1 MKKKNKSRERFSVII
16 ISIATLT
23 IVTLAVLANEIL
35 WSKAHEDIGS
45 GDRVCEEF
53 EDNILWSSGY
63 TSSSDGSTKYWTW
76 IPKTTCVETGGQ
88 DCSLESISVYSRT
101 IYAAPSLET
110 SPEGTEATSYVQIS
124 NPDNSICDHPER
136 GAYSIYLAYES
147 MNSPEGQKEGWYC
160 GYEKEETSINPK
172 PKCGIKPNSSFTS
185 NTRCYGIKAY
195 ASANTM
201 TDVFKIK
208 YRLCRDSPYDN
219 NSDGK
224 REGVEDE

>member
-16 ISIATLT
+16 ISIAILT
-23 IVTLAVLANEIL
+23 IVTLIALAVGRSIKE
-35 WSKAHEDIGS
+35 SS
-45 GDRVCEEF
+45 RDRFCEEF

-63 TSSSDGSTKYWTW
+63 TSSSGGSTKYWTW
-76 IPKTTCVETGGQ
+76 IPKATCAETGGQ

-110 SPEGTEATSYVQIS
+110 SPEGPEATGTSYIQIS
-124 NPDNSICDHPER
+124 NPDNSVCDHPER
-136 GAYSIYLAYES
+136 EAYSTYLAYES
-147 MNSPEGQKEGWYC
+147 MNGTEGQKEEWSC
-160 GYEKEETSINPK
+160 GYEKEENSINPK
-172 PKCGIKPNSSFTS
+172 PKCRIKLNSNFTS
-185 NTRCYGIKAY
+185 NTRCYGIKAH

-208 YRLCRDSPYDN
+208 YRLCWDNPYSN

-224 REGVEDE
+224 REGVKDE